1 MPSRNVIE
9 VRDCENVVKIGDTP
23 SRDVIEIGE
32 TGAVLSRNVV
42 QIEESENVLIIGD
55 MFTRDVF
62 EIEESED
69 VVESGEMPLRGVVYA
84 GNSKHVVQLSDDPP
98 RGYVEMEKMQIRD
111 KKLELG
117 SRNNADGAG
126 PRQSYATQ
134 RPTIPPPNDPSQVDL
149 YLERF
154 ECHATAFGWHETDQA
169 SCLSN
174 LLQNGALSIFL
185 SLSLAEGT
193 DYQAVKRVLL
203 RRFGCDRNGFRSK
216 FLSVKPQDAEDFGT
230 FINHAKRYFD
240 RWVEL
245 LGVTTLEGL
254 SYLVCSEIALQACDE
269 DFVAYVKDRSLS
281 DMVSLKTVASAYI
294 DARPNKSFRKK
305 HSVCFSAKSEP
316 YRPSILVVG
325 KGNNRSNWPRS
336 QRGVSR
342 SNYSSQGHRSPS
354 FQVCSGAVKRST
366 SRSPSKDRSEFNFDS
381 KIVGK
386 GQDFGPSSSS
396 GSGLAASRSDVT
408 CYQCGGKGHVRREC
422 PSRPQDAN
430 SAYSA
435 PKLPSHCCAAKM
447 GCDLRGRLKIESCKV
462 FDRVSTLVRDSGC
475 NTVGVCKSLV
485 PPDCYTGRS
494 MLVNTFC
501 CKNKLFPTCIINIQT
516 PYFSGDVEACLLGHP
531 IADVILGNINGLSSE
546 SPLSFDS
553 DSSAV
558 FPDSSIACVVT
569 RARHRKLRLGMSCLF
584 LALPHILMC

>member
-1 MPSRNVIE
+1 NKKIE
-9 VRDCENVVKIGDTP
+9 
-23 SRDVIEIGE
+23 
-32 TGAVLSRNVV
+32 LS
-42 QIEESENVLIIGD
+42 
-55 MFTRDVF
+55 
-62 EIEESED
+62 
-69 VVESGEMPLRGVVYA
+69 
-84 GNSKHVVQLSDDPP
+84 SKHHV
-98 RGYVEMEKMQIRD
+98 
-111 KKLELG
+111 
-117 SRNNADGAG
+117 DGAG
-126 PRQSYATQ
+126 PRQSYATH
-134 RPTIPPPNDPSQVDL
+134 RPKIPPLNDPSQVDL

-154 ECHATAFGWHETDQA
+154 ERHATAFGWHETEWA

-174 LLQNGALSIFL
+174 LLQDEALSIFL
-185 SLSLAEGT
+185 SLSPAEDA

-203 RRFGCDRNGFRSK
+203 RRFGCDRNGFRSR

-230 FINHAKRYFD
+230 FINRAKRYFD

-245 LGVTTLEGL
+245 SGVTTLEGL
-254 SYLVCSEIALQACDE
+254 SYLVCSEIALQACVE
-269 DFVAYVKDRSLS
+269 DFVAYFKDRSPS

-305 HSVCFSAKSEP
+305 HSVSFSAKSEP
-316 YRPSILVVG
+316 YRPSIRVVD
-325 KGNNRSNWPRS
+325 KGNNRSNWLRS

-342 SNYSSQGHRSPS
+342 SNYSSQGPRSPS
-354 FQVCSGAVKRST
+354 SQGYSGAVKRGT
-366 SRSPSKDRSEFNFDS
+366 SCSPSRDRNKSNFNS
-381 KIVGK
+381 TNVGK
-386 GQDFGPSSSS
+386 GQHFGFSSSS

-408 CYQCGGKGHVRREC
+408 CYQCDGKGHVRHEC
-422 PSRPQDAN
+422 PSRPKEAN

-462 FDRVSTLVRDSGC
+462 FDRVSTLLRDSGC

-516 PYFSGDVEACLLGHP
+516 PYFSGDVEACLLDHP

-558 FPDSSIACVVT
+558 FPDSSFACVVT
-569 RARHRKLRLGMSCLF
+569 RAQASKASVGNELPISDTPTHF
-584 LALPHILMC
+584 DVLARFSDLPVRQGEDPSLAPWFK